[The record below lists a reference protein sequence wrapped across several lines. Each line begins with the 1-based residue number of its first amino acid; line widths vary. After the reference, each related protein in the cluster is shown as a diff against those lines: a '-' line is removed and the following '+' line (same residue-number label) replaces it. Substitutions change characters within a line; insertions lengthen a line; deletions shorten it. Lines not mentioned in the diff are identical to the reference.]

1 MIWGCMTSKG
11 VGYSCKIDSTM
22 DQHLYKSILEDE
34 LMQTIEFY
42 ELKEEKIIFQHDN
55 EIHCQKCQR
64 MVGKSRI

>member
-1 MIWGCMTSKG
+1 MGTCMTSKG

-42 ELKEEKIIFQHDN
+42 ELEEEKIIFQHDN
-55 EIHCQKCQR
+55 DPKHTAKSVK
-64 MVGKSRI
+64 VGKSRI